1 MPERKNQMRRSTRGL
16 LTLLALLPVMV
27 LVFALLYMLGE
38 TYLEYRPRTFLA
50 SVEWAAETLTT
61 TGYGA
66 DASWNHPLMV
76 TLVVLTQFS
85 GLFLVF
91 LIFPIYV
98 LPYFEERFEA
108 RLSHTLPKIKDFIL
122 ILHFSP
128 AVSTLVEE
136 LKRLGRQFVVLE
148 QDRSEARSSQ
158 DRDLPV
164 VQMSLIE
171 TSLDT
176 EELER
181 ISAVV
186 ANDTDQ
192 DNAAL
197 IMMLR
202 EQGYDGPILAFSA
215 TPLHRLPMQHLG
227 ATAVFTPKHLLSAA
241 LATRASRWITARV
254 RDVQE
259 LGDSVGVYK
268 LRVHRDSPLA
278 GLTLKQSGLR
288 QRGVSVVGMW
298 SGGLFIDLPA
308 PETVIS
314 AGSVMVTIGSH
325 AALTELSESEQARP
339 LTRSGPFLI
348 CGYGEVGQKVAE
360 MLRDAGEPV
369 FIVNDREVADVEIV
383 GNVMDS
389 EVLQAMAA
397 LEPRAIILTIGNDTE
412 TQFVSAVVRDFL
424 PDVPLIAR
432 VNQAQS
438 VDRLHRLGV
447 DFALSVDSVAGELLA
462 AHLLGEEFVEVDPE
476 LRISRTMASGLEG
489 DHPWRVDL
497 LGRFGC
503 KVVAVARAG
512 EVLINF
518 EDDFSIQAEDEIFL
532 CGSPQA
538 INNYLQAFP
547 QARLQQPLEPARLS
561 PAL

>member
-1 MPERKNQMRRSTRGL
+1 MRKPKKTMRRSTKGL
-16 LTLLALLPVMV
+16 LTLLALLPLMV

-38 TYLEYRPRTFLA
+38 THLENRPRTFLA

-66 DASWNHPLMV
+66 DASWNHPVMV
-76 TLVVLTQFS
+76 ALVVLTQFS

-108 RLSHTLPKIKDFIL
+108 RLSHTLPKIRDFVL

-128 AVSTLVEE
+128 AVSTLIEE
-136 LKRLGRQFVVLE
+136 LKRFGRQFVVLE
-148 QDRSEARSSQ
+148 QDRDAARATQ
-158 DRDLPV
+158 DRGLPV
-164 VQMSLIE
+164 VHMSLIE
-171 TSLDT
+171 SSLEPED
-176 EELER
+176 LER

-202 EQGYDGPILAFSA
+202 DEGYEGPILAFSA

-227 ATAVFTPKHLLSAA
+227 ATAVFTPKHLLAAA

-259 LGDSVGVYK
+259 LGDQVGVYK
-268 LRVHRDSPLA
+268 LRIHSDSPLA
-278 GLTLKQSGLR
+278 GKTLEQAGLR
-288 QRGVSVVGMW
+288 QRGISVVGMW

-308 PETVIS
+308 PSTVIS

-325 AALTELSESEQARP
+325 EALAELSEQAKP
-339 LTRSGPFLI
+339 LMRSGPFLV
-348 CGYGEVGQKVAE
+348 CGYGEVGHKVTE

-369 FIVNDREVADVEIV
+369 VVVSDRQEEGVEIV

-389 EVLQAMAA
+389 QVLENMAA
-397 LEPRAIILTIGNDTE
+397 LAPRAIILSIGNDTE
-412 TQFVSAVVRDFL
+412 TQFVAAVVRDFL
-424 PDVPLIAR
+424 PDVPLMAR

-447 DFALSVDSVAGELLA
+447 DFALSVDNVAGELLA
-462 AHLLGEEFVEVDPE
+462 ARLLGEEFVEVEPE
-476 LRISRTMASGLEG
+476 LRVSRTRADGLEG
-489 DHPWRVDL
+489 NHPWHVDL

-503 KVVAVARAG
+503 KVVAVAREG
-512 EVLINF
+512 DVLVHF
-518 EDDFSIQAEDEIFL
+518 TDDFALQTEDELFL
-532 CGSPQA
+532 CGSPQS
-538 INNYLQAFP
+538 INSYLQAFP
-547 QARLQQPLEPARLS
+547 QARPQPPIETGHAAPA
-561 PAL
+561 A

>member
-1 MPERKNQMRRSTRGL
+1 MPSQKKQMRRSTRGL
-16 LTLLALLPVMV
+16 LMLLALLPLMV
-27 LVFALLYMLGE
+27 LAFALLYMFGE
-38 TYLEYRPRTFLA
+38 TYLEDRPRTFLA

-66 DASWNHPLMV
+66 DSSWRHPMMV
-76 TLVVLTQFS
+76 ALVVVTQFS

-108 RLSHTLPKIKDFIL
+108 RLSHTLPRFRDYVL

-128 AVSTLVEE
+128 AVATLIEE
-136 LKRLGRQFVVLE
+136 LKQFGRRFVVLE
-148 QDRSEARSSQ
+148 QDRNTAREVQ
-158 DRDLPV
+158 ERGLPV
-164 VQMSLIE
+164 VQMNLIE
-171 TSLDT
+171 SNFESEDLDH
-176 EELER
+176 

-202 EQGYDGPILAFSA
+202 DQGYDRPILAFSA
-215 TPLHRLPMQHLG
+215 TPLHRVPMQHLG
-227 ATAVFTPKHLLSAA
+227 ATAVYTPKHLLAAA

-259 LGDSVGVYK
+259 LGEQAGVYK
-268 LRVHRDSPLA
+268 LRIHHDSLLA
-278 GLTLKQSGLR
+278 GQTLEQSGLR
-288 QRGVSVVGMW
+288 QHGVSVVGMW
-298 SGGLFIDLPA
+298 SGGSFIDLP
-308 PETVIS
+308 PPSTVIS
-314 AGSVMVTIGSH
+314 PGSVMVTIGSH
-325 AALTELSESEQARP
+325 AALAELSEQARP
-339 LTRSGPFLI
+339 LTRSGPFVI
-348 CGYGEVGQKVAE
+348 CGYGEVGRKVAE
-360 MLRDAGEPV
+360 MLQDAGEPV
-369 FIVNDREVADVEIV
+369 LIVNDQPQTGVEIV

-389 EVLQAMAA
+389 EVLEAVAA
-397 LEPRAIILTIGNDTE
+397 HEPRAIILAIGNDTE
-412 TQFVSAVVRDFL
+412 TQFVAAVVRDSL
-424 PDVPLIAR
+424 PDIPLIAR

-462 AHLLGEEFVEVDPE
+462 ARLLGEEFVEVEPE
-476 LRISRTMASGLEG
+476 LRVSRVLAAGLEG
-489 DHPWRVDL
+489 GHPWHVDL

-512 EVLINF
+512 EVLVHF
-518 EDDFSIQAEDEIFL
+518 VEDFAIQANDEIFL

-538 INNYLQAFP
+538 INGYLQAFP
-547 QARLQQPLEPARLS
+547 QARPQQPLETAHPA
-561 PAL
+561 PTA